1 MRKDVNMNLKNIKY
15 KKEIFFLYIFPII
28 IIALLALLPEVLI
41 SLSGLDKYPV
51 AAVQLMLPIV
61 LIVIPVVST
70 RSHVFNNWSLKDS
83 KKVLIMELIYSLLII
98 VLLYLL
104 ALRLQPVMEA
114 MQLKNAELEKMIETI
129 K

>member
-1 MRKDVNMNLKNIKY
+1 MNLKNIKY